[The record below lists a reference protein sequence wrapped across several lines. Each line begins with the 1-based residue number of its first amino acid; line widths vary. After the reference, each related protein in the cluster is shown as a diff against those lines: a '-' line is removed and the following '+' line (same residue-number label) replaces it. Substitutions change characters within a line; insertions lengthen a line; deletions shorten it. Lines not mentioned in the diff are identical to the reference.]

1 MTIRDLYD
9 FAVERALAMDPRGE
23 APIRTQM
30 ADLQRHYDGLTGTA
44 RAMFDVER
52 LRNPFGD
59 TRLLVGDPDT
69 AVHRLICGINISGA
83 EILLA
88 DRLRDCGQPV
98 DLVVGHHTSPLGGGC
113 GSREDIFL
121 GQRAMLTEFGVPE
134 HLADKLLRP
143 AMTVVEQRSSDYT
156 VNQIATALGVPLMT
170 IHGPADLYL
179 YHEGY
184 RVLREQQP
192 RTVGD
197 LVEISDSWPEVRWL
211 LERGVATQVA
221 VGDPKNPLGPTY
233 CCFYGG
239 WNPTPEVFEALCD
252 AGCGTL
258 WVVATSEALNE
269 VARRRHASIV
279 VTPHMPADNLGLNG
293 LFDDA
298 LDRFG
303 DFAVVETSNYVR
315 VDRRTSQ

>member
-9 FAVERALAMDPRGE
+9 FAIERGFAMDPRGE
-23 APIRTQM
+23 PAIREQM
-30 ADLQRHYDGLTGTA
+30 ADLQQEHDQLSGKA
-44 RAMFDVER
+44 RVLFDTER
-52 LRNPFGD
+52 LHNPFGD
-59 TRLLVGDPDT
+59 TRLLFGDPAT
-69 AVHRLICGINISGA
+69 EVRRLICGINIAGA

-88 DRLRDCGQPV
+88 DRLKDHGKPV

-121 GQRAMLTEFGVPE
+121 GQMGMLVGFGVPD

-143 AMTVVEQRSSDYT
+143 AMAAIEQRSSDFT
-156 VNQIATALGVPLMT
+156 ANQIAAALGMPLMT

-179 YHEGY
+179 YHEGA
-184 RVLREQQP
+184 RALREDQP

-197 LVEISDSWPEVRWL
+197 LVEISDSWPEVKWL
-211 LERGVATQVA
+211 MERGVSTQIA
-221 VGDPKNPLGPTY
+221 VGDAKNPLGRVY
-233 CCFYGG
+233 YVFYGG

-269 VARRRHASIV
+269 VARKRNVSIV
-279 VTPHMPADNLGLNG
+279 VVPHMPADNVGLNM
-293 LFDDA
+293 LFDEA
-298 LDRFG
+298 MARLGEFE
-303 DFAVVETSNYVR
+303 VVETSNYVR
-315 VDRRTSQ
+315 VDRRS

>member
-1 MTIRDLYD
+1 MTIRDLYE
-9 FAVERALAMDPRGE
+9 FAIERAFALDPRGE
-23 APIRTQM
+23 ATIREQM
-30 ADLQRHYDGLTGTA
+30 ADLQRQYDGLTGTA
-44 RAMFDVER
+44 RVLFDAER
-52 LRNPFGD
+52 LHNPFGD
-59 TRLLVGDPDT
+59 TRMLVGAPET
-69 AVHRLICGINISGA
+69 EVRRLICGINITGA

-88 DRLRDCGQPV
+88 DRLRDHGKPV
-98 DLVVGHHTSPLGGGC
+98 DLVVGHHTTPLGGGC

-121 GQRAMLTEFGVPE
+121 GQRAMLTEFGVAE

-143 AMTVVEQRSSDYT
+143 AMSVVEQRSSDYT
-156 VNQIATALGVPLMT
+156 ANQIAAALGMPLMT

-179 YHEGY
+179 YHAGY
-184 RVLREQQP
+184 GVLREQEP
-192 RTVGD
+192 KTVGE
-197 LVEISDSWPEVRWL
+197 LVEISDAWPEVQWL
-211 LERGVATQVA
+211 IERGVATQIA
-221 VGDPKNPLGPTY
+221 VGDAKNPLGRVY

-269 VARRRHASIV
+269 VARKRHVSIV

-298 LDRFG
+298 MDRFG
-303 DFAVVETSNYVR
+303 DFDVIETSNYVR
-315 VDRRTSQ
+315 VDRRK